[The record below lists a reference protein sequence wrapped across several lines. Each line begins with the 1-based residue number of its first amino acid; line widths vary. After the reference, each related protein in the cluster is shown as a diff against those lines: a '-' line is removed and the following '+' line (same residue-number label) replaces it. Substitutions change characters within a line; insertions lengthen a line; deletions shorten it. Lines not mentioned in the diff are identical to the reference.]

1 MGRSTWMAQSCRTC
15 LLRKVK
21 CDKTRPACMRC
32 QSSARNCGGYSDL
45 SHTRP
50 MNTAIAGRNGRS
62 LMVYQH
68 QVQLVSIFLRDY
80 LPPEAPDSTK
90 HQSPV
95 HWVEL
100 FSSFVQSES
109 PVVRTA
115 LAALTLVHMASL
127 QQDDALAHYSRHY
140 YVQAMQ
146 QICALTEVDYCSD
159 LVRTAMILA
168 LYEVCAQPSGQDHAW
183 SVHVQAAC
191 NLASESNTATEMLTA
206 QDLRRLRTIEY
217 LHICTN
223 INLEPYF
230 TLLSH
235 AQPSANRFDIL
246 LDILYELGQLHSY
259 SQQELRR
266 NKITWDSA
274 TYLIRVS
281 VSLER
286 KLLHW
291 NHEWQSE
298 SRYPL
303 FMIVPPTAGPTAT
316 PSGKPEE
323 KMSIPK
329 ADDVPLLLFYWLGMT
344 MVYATIAKVLRGTQE
359 FQHVPATILERRL
372 AKATG
377 LCHRFVDRIS
387 QCQVGCADKGLGTII
402 LAAAVG
408 QAAQKLQSRL

>member
-1 MGRSTWMAQSCRTC
+1 MGRSTWRAQSCRTC

-45 SHTRP
+45 SRTRLLDI
-50 MNTAIAGRNGRS
+50 AITGRNNRS
-62 LMVYQH
+62 LMVVQS

-95 HWVEL
+95 YWVEL

-109 PVVRTA
+109 PVVKTA
-115 LAALTLVHMASL
+115 LAALTLVHTASL
-127 QQDDALAHYSRHY
+127 QQDDALAHYSRHH

-191 NLASESNTATEMLTA
+191 KLARESNTATEMLTE

-223 INLEPYF
+223 INHGPSL

-235 AQPSANRFDIL
+235 AEPSANRFDIL

-259 SQQELRR
+259 FQHELLR

-286 KLLHW
+286 RLLHW

-323 KMSIPK
+323 KMSIPQ

>member
-1 MGRSTWMAQSCRTC
+1 
-15 LLRKVK
+15 
-21 CDKTRPACMRC
+21 
-32 QSSARNCGGYSDL
+32 
-45 SHTRP
+45 

-68 QVQLVSIFLRDY
+68 QVQLASIFLRDY

-109 PVVRTA
+109 LVVKTA

-127 QQDDALAHYSRHY
+127 QQDDALAHNSRQH
-140 YVQAMQ
+140 YVQAMR

-191 NLASESNTATEMLTA
+191 KLASESNTATEMLTA
-206 QDLRRLRTIEY
+206 QDLRRLRTIE
-217 LHICTN
+217 
-223 INLEPYF
+223 
-230 TLLSH
+230 
-235 AQPSANRFDIL
+235 PSANRFDIL

-266 NKITWDSA
+266 NNITWDSA

-344 MVYATIAKVLRGTQE
+344 MLYATIAKVLRGTQE

>member
-1 MGRSTWMAQSCRTC
+1 MVVQS
-15 LLRKVK
+15 
-21 CDKTRPACMRC
+21 
-32 QSSARNCGGYSDL
+32 
-45 SHTRP
+45 
-50 MNTAIAGRNGRS
+50 
-62 LMVYQH
+62 

-95 HWVEL
+95 YWVEL

-109 PVVRTA
+109 PVVKTA
-115 LAALTLVHMASL
+115 LAALTLVHTASL
-127 QQDDALAHYSRHY
+127 QQDDALAHYSRHH

-191 NLASESNTATEMLTA
+191 RLASESNTATEMLTA
-206 QDLRRLRTIEY
+206 HDLHRLRTIE
-217 LHICTN
+217 H
-223 INLEPYF
+223 E
-230 TLLSH
+230 LL
-235 AQPSANRFDIL
+235 
-246 LDILYELGQLHSY
+246 
-259 SQQELRR
+259 R

-303 FMIVPPTAGPTAT
+303 FMIVPPTAGPMAT

-323 KMSIPK
+323 KIFIPR
-329 ADDVPLLLFYWLGMT
+329 ADDIPLLLFYWLGMT
-344 MVYATIAKVLRGTQE
+344 MVYATIANVLRGIQDV
-359 FQHVPATILERRL
+359 QHVPTTMLERRL

-387 QCQVGCADKGLGTII
+387 QCQMGCADKGLGTMI
-402 LAAAVG
+402 LAAAVCR
-408 QAAQKLQSRL
+408 AAQTLRSRL